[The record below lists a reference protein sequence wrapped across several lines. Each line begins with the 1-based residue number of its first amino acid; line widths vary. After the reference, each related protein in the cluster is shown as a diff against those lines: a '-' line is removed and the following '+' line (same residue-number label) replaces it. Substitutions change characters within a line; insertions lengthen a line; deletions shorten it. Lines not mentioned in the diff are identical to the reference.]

1 MYSHL
6 SDQLTNNSPQ
16 SSLRALLRLGA
27 FLLVGILCAC
37 TTPRQTLELRQN
49 PPNIPLSHELVDT
62 PFFPQTENHCGP
74 AALASILQ
82 HYNIG
87 VEPDDIAGKVYTP
100 GLAGSL
106 QFEMVAATRIYELL
120 PVRHDGRLESLL
132 REINAGNPVLVMQ
145 NLGLDSIPF
154 WHYAVVVG
162 YDLEQQSLILRSGT
176 EKRLVRPFDNFER
189 TWQRTDYWGL
199 VIVPPYKIPASATPE
214 AYLNS
219 VIALEQTGHLKSAN
233 LAYQTALSRWPESIV
248 AHMGQGNT
256 AYALMRYN
264 ESAAAYQQ
272 LLKLS
277 PDTAEAWNNLAYALA
292 RQGDKQASL
301 EAINKAIQLSPDNA
315 NFQQSLVELRQL
327 LGVQ

>member
-6 SDQLTNNSPQ
+6 SDQLTDNSPQ

-62 PFFPQTENHCGP
+62 PFFPQTENYCGP

>member
-62 PFFPQTENHCGP
+62 PFFPQTENYCGP

-154 WHYAVVVG
+154 WHYAVAVG